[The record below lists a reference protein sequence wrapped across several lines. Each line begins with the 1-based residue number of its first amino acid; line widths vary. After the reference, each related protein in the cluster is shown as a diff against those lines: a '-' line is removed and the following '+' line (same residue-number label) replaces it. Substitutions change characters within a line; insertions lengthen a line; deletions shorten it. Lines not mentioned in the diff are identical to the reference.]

1 MSDTFSAHPTDQ
13 TLRSF
18 VQSKLDLTAAEAVRG
33 HLVGCLTC
41 RARVADLSADNP
53 PGGRPG
59 SAERPDSAP
68 PAGSSLD
75 LESRSPEAAGS
86 DHSLQPD
93 MLPPGLSDHP
103 DYRVIRELGRGGMGV
118 VYLAHNQLMGRDEV
132 LKVMGRHIIEKP
144 GVLERFLREIRAV
157 ARLRH
162 PNIVT
167 AYSAFRLPDSIV
179 FAMEYVDGY
188 DLSKLVKT
196 KGPLSVA
203 HASYF
208 IHQAALGLQ
217 HAHEEGMV
225 HRDIKPG
232 NLMLSRKGD
241 RAIIKILDFG
251 LAKATREQPLDRGLT
266 QEGQMLGTPDY
277 IAPEQTLDAQ
287 KADIRAD
294 IYSLGCTLYYLLKGG
309 PPFQGSSLFE
319 VLQSHQS
326 KEARPLDLVRADV
339 PAELTAVVARMM
351 AKEPENRFQTS
362 AEVARALAPFFKGGK
377 TAPAPPVTRNDP
389 SPAVPSSAISHPP
402 KAPPSPVRPIIHEPQ
417 PSLPSATSL
426 LPGPADPQVVAI
438 WPQLDGDPES
448 RVRPGR
454 VPSWMWPSVAA
465 GVLLLAALSTWA
477 SGVFRQKK
485 PEARIEQN
493 LKTTLPPIVEGHV
506 QSKAEAP
513 VTAGLA
519 KSTSPAV
526 QQKTE
531 SRQADARSSGELAS
545 VGTGTKERTKIDER
559 PRPLTPPEESHN
571 SPNGGPEMAPPR
583 PAAEAEPV
591 PPKPD
596 QLPPA
601 LGAKATPFDLL
612 WHARRLLKEMKY
624 VKYPQKDKIRNQ
636 AVLGLEK
643 AIGNLIQG
651 KRSAPQIDRIK
662 KEIEDLEDSTLNP
675 ANRDKLQE
683 ATDVLERAITMFKGG
698 TSAALRGPSARP
710 ALLPRNG
717 PVHQDAAPWRMT
729 TPPVQ
734 FVLVAEGNERAP
746 GSIWPE
752 LSVENSQAWLVGDPR
767 AIKLTGKGL
776 SLEKGPAGNFLLT
789 RRSDYT
795 KCSMSITLAAFENAE
810 AYLVLRAH
818 QRPDGWHAVT
828 SRIVC
833 ESGKVRAGFASF
845 DFQPKERGRQI
856 VEKPTGK
863 PFMIRFEIDDK
874 GADRVFVGGQETS
887 SSPRGVNQPVQQ
899 FVGSVG
905 LFVKSGKVLI
915 ESLNVSEK

>member
-1 MSDTFSAHPTDQ
+1 MPGCATRTSSPHTR
-13 TLRSF
+13 RS
-18 VQSKLDLTAAEAVRG
+18 
-33 HLVGCLTC
+33 GCPI
-41 RARVADLSADNP
+41 A
-53 PGGRPG
+53 
-59 SAERPDSAP
+59 
-68 PAGSSLD
+68 SSLRWNT
-75 LESRSPEAAGS
+75 S
-86 DHSLQPD
+86 
-93 MLPPGLSDHP
+93 
-103 DYRVIRELGRGGMGV
+103 
-118 VYLAHNQLMGRDEV
+118 N
-132 LKVMGRHIIEKP
+132 
-144 GVLERFLREIRAV
+144 
-157 ARLRH
+157 
-162 PNIVT
+162 
-167 AYSAFRLPDSIV
+167 
-179 FAMEYVDGY
+179 GY

-571 SPNGGPEMAPPR
+571 SPNGGPAMAPPR
-583 PAAEAEPV
+583 PVAVAERVSPE
-591 PPKPD
+591 PD

-612 WHARRLLKEMKY
+612 KHARRLLKEMKY
-624 VKYPQKDKIRNQ
+624 VKYPQKDKLRNQ

-643 AIGNLIQG
+643 AIRNLNQG

-662 KEIEDLEDSTLNP
+662 KEIQELEDSTLNP
-675 ANRDKLQE
+675 TNRDKLQE
-683 ATDVLERAITMFKGG
+683 ATDMLERNHDVQRRAEDCSRWAIRSPRASPTQ
-698 TSAALRGPSARP
+698 RARP
-710 ALLPRNG
+710 SGRSPLAND
-717 PVHQDAAPWRMT
+717 H
-729 TPPVQ
+729 
-734 FVLVAEGNERAP
+734 
-746 GSIWPE
+746 S
-752 LSVENSQAWLVGDPR
+752 PR
-767 AIKLTGKGL
+767 AVRVG
-776 SLEKGPAGNFLLT
+776 
-789 RRSDYT
+789 RRG
-795 KCSMSITLAAFENAE
+795 
-810 AYLVLRAH
+810 
-818 QRPDGWHAVT
+818 Q
-828 SRIVC
+828 
-833 ESGKVRAGFASF
+833 RAGT
-845 DFQPKERGRQI
+845 R
-856 VEKPTGK
+856 
-863 PFMIRFEIDDK
+863 IDL
-874 GADRVFVGGQETS
+874 A
-887 SSPRGVNQPVQQ
+887 
-899 FVGSVG
+899 
-905 LFVKSGKVLI
+905 
-915 ESLNVSEK
+915 